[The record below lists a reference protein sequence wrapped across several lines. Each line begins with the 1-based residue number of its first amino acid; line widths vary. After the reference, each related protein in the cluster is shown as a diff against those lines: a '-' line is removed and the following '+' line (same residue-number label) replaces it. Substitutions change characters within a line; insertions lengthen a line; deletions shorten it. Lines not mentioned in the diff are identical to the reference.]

1 MTHSA
6 LFCFLGQS
14 ITDQSESLL
23 HSAFSCGWSDADP
36 PIKRPLTII
45 MLRTSR
51 PLVIRLGKFF
61 TLSRNTYMQIINTS
75 YTIFKVLLSLQKRI
89 QALESSKPRL
99 PRTSVEVCFHHSL

>member
-1 MTHSA
+1 MFQGVVSPATVVKRMMSFLAYMTHNA

-14 ITDQSESLL
+14 ITDQSERLL

-36 PIKRPLTII
+36 PFKRSLTII

-61 TLSRNTYMQIINTS
+61 TLSRNTYMQNPVEV
-75 YTIFKVLLSLQKRI
+75 KEN
-89 QALESSKPRL
+89 ESSPAL
-99 PRTSVEVCFHHSL
+99 NPEN